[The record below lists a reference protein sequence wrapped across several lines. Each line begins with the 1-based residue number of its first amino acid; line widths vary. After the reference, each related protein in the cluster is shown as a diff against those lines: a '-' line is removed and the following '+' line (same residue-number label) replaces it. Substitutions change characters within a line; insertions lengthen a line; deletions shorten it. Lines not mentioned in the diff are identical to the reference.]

1 MTDELAEE
9 YFLETRE
16 LVTRIQPR
24 ASIVEC
30 TAVTDLAV
38 RSDFLRDLAH
48 RALASPD
55 PPRRRFLVVA
65 STAGYGLARMFQIAG
80 ESQQPPLEIVR
91 TLPEVWTAL
100 DIRCPHFEPF
110 M

>member
-1 MTDELAEE
+1 MASQPLPEIPGSFRFEFDAANRILLVRVEGPMTDKLVEE

-38 RSDFLRDLAH
+38 RSDFLVICH
-48 RALASPD
+48 
-55 PPRRRFLVVA
+55 
-65 STAGYGLARMFQIAG
+65 TGL
-80 ESQQPPLEIVR
+80 
-91 TLPEVWTAL
+91 
-100 DIRCPHFEPF
+100 
-110 M
+110 

>member
-1 MTDELAEE
+1 MASQPLPEIPGSFRFEFDAANRILLVRVEGPMTDKLVEE

-38 RSDFLRDLAH
+38 R
-48 RALASPD
+48 
-55 PPRRRFLVVA
+55 
-65 STAGYGLARMFQIAG
+65 T
-80 ESQQPPLEIVR
+80 E
-91 TLPEVWTAL
+91 
-100 DIRCPHFEPF
+100 
-110 M
+110 